1 LLLGEMGEPGL
12 APMMDMNM
20 LVMLSGSERS
30 LDEYQKLFDA
40 AGLRV
45 SSVIPTMTPM
55 VIIEC
60 LAN

>member
-1 LLLGEMGEPGL
+1 
-12 APMMDMNM
+12 MMDMNM